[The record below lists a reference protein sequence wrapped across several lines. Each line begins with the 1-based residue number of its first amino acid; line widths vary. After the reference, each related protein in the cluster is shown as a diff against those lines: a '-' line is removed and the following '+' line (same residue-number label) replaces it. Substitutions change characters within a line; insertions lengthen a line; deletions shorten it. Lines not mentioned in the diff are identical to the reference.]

1 MRGHGDKWAQCVG
14 AEELSSVKGW
24 WAGFL
29 PGCLVPS
36 DALLQKQFVSRGLSG
51 AKRQSERVF

>member
-1 MRGHGDKWAQCVG
+1 MRGHGDKGAQCVG
-14 AEELSSVKGW
+14 TELSSVKGQ

-51 AKRQSERVF
+51 AKRQPERVF